1 EAEAPETQ
9 PKLGWMSQGMAI
21 DPFDPDRFMYGTG
34 ATIYGSDNL
43 TNWDSDTTVDIE
55 VKVHGLEET
64 SINDLAAPPEGPP
77 LVSVMGDIGGF
88 VHEDLDEI
96 PDEMHHQPYWGNG
109 TGLDFAE
116 LDPSVMV
123 RTGDDGDDANSHI
136 GDSTD
141 SGQRWWR
148 GQEPAGVPGAR
159 AVAVRADG
167 P

>member
-1 EAEAPETQ
+1 DVAA
-9 PKLGWMSQGMAI
+9 KG
-21 DPFDPDRFMYGTG
+21 
-34 ATIYGSDNL
+34 
-43 TNWDSDTTVDIE
+43 
-55 VKVHGLEET
+55 HGLEET

-123 RTGDDGDDANSHI
+123 RTGDAEDDANSHM
-136 GDSTD
+136 GVSTG
-141 SGQRWWR
+141 SGQSWWG
-148 GQEPAGVPGAR
+148 GQEPDGVTGGGT
-159 AVAVRADG
+159 VAVNADG
-167 P
+167 SVVLWRPDGAGGHHSTT